1 MNIRQTVIVSAVR
14 TPMGSFSGV
23 FSNVPATKLGS
34 IAIAEALKRVSVSGE
49 RVDEVYMGC
58 VLPAG
63 LGQAPARQAA
73 IGGGI
78 PHSVGATTV
87 NKVCGSSLM
96 TVIMAEQA
104 ISLGKAKIVVAGGI
118 ENMTRAPY
126 LLEKA
131 RQGIRLGHGEV
142 TDSLIKDGL
151 WDVYNNFHMGD
162 GGELCAKKYSVSRT
176 EADDFALESYR
187 RAREAITSGAVKREI
202 VPVEVPQRKGPA
214 VPVTEDEEPN
224 RADISKMRS
233 LKPAFQED
241 GILTVGNS
249 PSCND
254 GAAALVIMAEEEARA
269 RELRPMARI
278 TAYAGAALA
287 PEWFTIAPI
296 EAIKRVLKQTGLSIS
311 DIDLFEINEAFS
323 AVAVGINKELGLDPK
338 KVNVNGGAV
347 ALGHPIGATGAR
359 ILTTLLYALEARGG
373 RRGLASLC
381 IGGGEALAVIIE
393 REDRPAA

>member
-1 MNIRQTVIVSAVR
+1 MNLQRTVIVSAVR

-34 IAIAEALKRVSVSGE
+34 IAIAEALKRVSIAGDQVN
-49 RVDEVYMGC
+49 EVYVGC
-58 VLPAG
+58 VLAAG

-73 IGGGI
+73 IGAGI

-96 TVIMAEQA
+96 SVIMAEQA
-104 ISLGKAKIVVAGGI
+104 ISLGKAKIAVAGGI

-126 LLEKA
+126 LLERA
-131 RQGIRLGHGEV
+131 RQGYRLGHGEI

-162 GGELCAKKYSVSRT
+162 GGELCAKKYGVTRA

-187 RAREAITSGAVKREI
+187 RAREAIITGAFKREI
-202 VPVEVPQRKGPA
+202 VPVEVSQRKGPPA
-214 VPVTEDEEPN
+214 QVTEDEEPN
-224 RADISKMRS
+224 RVDLSKMRS
-233 LKPAFQED
+233 LKPAFQET
-241 GILTVGNS
+241 GVLTVGNS

-269 RELRPMARI
+269 RELQPMARI
-278 TAYAGAALA
+278 TGYAGAALA

-296 EAIKRVLKQTGLSIS
+296 EAIKRVLKETGLSIS

-323 AVAVGINKELGLDPK
+323 AVAVGINKELELDPK

-381 IGGGEALAVIIE
+381 IGGGEALAVIVE
-393 REDRPAA
+393 RGD